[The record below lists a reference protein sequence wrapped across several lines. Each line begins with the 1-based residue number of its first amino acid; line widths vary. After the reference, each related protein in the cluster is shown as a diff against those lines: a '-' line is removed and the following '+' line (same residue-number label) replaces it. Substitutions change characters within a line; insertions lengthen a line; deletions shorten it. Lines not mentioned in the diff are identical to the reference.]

1 MDALAHMTWDAWK
14 AHAAIGRI
22 RFKRHR
28 AREKRRDAKA
38 IVKAQ
43 IAMTERLKAEVAHA
57 RFMAIEPFAFAGM
70 RAGQPPAQRR
80 G

>member
-1 MDALAHMTWDAWK
+1 MRMTWDAWK

-28 AREKRRDAKA
+28 RREKRRDAKA

-43 IAMTERLKAEVAHA
+43 IAMTAQLEAEIARA
-57 RFMAIEPFAFAGM
+57 RFLAIEPFAFAGM
-70 RAGQPPAQRR
+70 GAGQPPAQGR

>member
-1 MDALAHMTWDAWK
+1 MTWDAWK

-28 AREKRRDAKA
+28 PREKRRDAKA